1 MSNGVGQNSNII
13 SLDISYWT
21 LSERHAVDLAWFIK
35 NNRSLKQLSITFSD
49 EVLQQGLI
57 TISGSLTS
65 DNSLSFVECSS
76 GSNIRFPPLYNS
88 VDMNTILKFL
98 EKLKCANSLKLLFF
112 SINIQEAVGHPPR
125 NDHEYQEVERS
136 VQEINSI
143 RNMKGIDPLLVMFRT
158 YTFNSANIVFN

>member
-1 MSNGVGQNSNII
+1 MYKCYKLSNGVGQNSNII

-65 DNSLSFVECSS
+65 NNSLSFVEYSS

-98 EKLKCANSLKLLFF
+98 EKL
-112 SINIQEAVGHPPR
+112 
-125 NDHEYQEVERS
+125 
-136 VQEINSI
+136 
-143 RNMKGIDPLLVMFRT
+143 T
-158 YTFNSANIVFN
+158 